1 MSNFK
6 GHEQIS
12 KTEQEDS
19 LHQNWP
25 PKKIKRQSK
34 NLFGQLANKILI
46 KLKRIQWYSN
56 KESVTKWNF
65 LKQFKI
71 NYYSKTYNLLH

>member
-19 LHQNWP
+19 LHQNWQ

-46 KLKRIQWYSN
+46 KLKKNPMI
-56 KESVTKWNF
+56 
-65 LKQFKI
+65 
-71 NYYSKTYNLLH
+71 